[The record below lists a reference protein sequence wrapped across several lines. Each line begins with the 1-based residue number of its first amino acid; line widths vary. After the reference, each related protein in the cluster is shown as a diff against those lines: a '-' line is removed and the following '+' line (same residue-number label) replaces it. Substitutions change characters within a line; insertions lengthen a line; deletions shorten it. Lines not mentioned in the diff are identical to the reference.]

1 MGSVNAYVQIQKIL
15 IK

>member
-1 MGSVNAYVQIQKIL
+1 MGFANAYVQIQKIL